1 MTLRPVAAS
10 MPMEALVTR
19 FRMLVLVPAALV
31 ALSLDLAASQAMNL
45 GEVKTVSA
53 TVEAI
58 DFDARLVTLK
68 APDGQMETIFV
79 PPTVERFAALKVGDT
94 VTFRYHESVVLQLRK
109 PGDPSTPPPPAAALV
124 RAPGD
129 KPGGTLS
136 QQITATVTVV
146 AVDAEVPSITVRTE
160 EGRTMSQRVQDKTK
174 LEGVKPGD
182 KIEITYTQ
190 ALAVSVTGR

>member
-1 MTLRPVAAS
+1 MI
-10 MPMEALVTR
+10 R
-19 FRMLVLVPAALV
+19 FRMFA
-31 ALSLDLAASQAMNL
+31 LAAAAVFAFGPQLSARQAMNL
-45 GEVKTVSA
+45 GDVKTVSA
-53 TVEAI
+53 TIEAI
-58 DFDARLVTLK
+58 DHDARLVTLK
-68 APDGQMETIFV
+68 AEDGRMETIYV

-94 VTFRYHESVVLQLRK
+94 VTFRYHESIVLQVRK

-124 RAPGD
+124 RAPGE

-146 AVDAEVPSITVRTE
+146 AVDLEAPSITVRTE
-160 EGRTMSQRVQDKTK
+160 DGRTMSQRVQDKAR

>member
-1 MTLRPVAAS
+1 MIHSRMYVFAA
-10 MPMEALVTR
+10 AA
-19 FRMLVLVPAALV
+19 VLSVGLQGSAQQAQ
-31 ALSLDLAASQAMNL
+31 QAMSL

-58 DFDARLVTLK
+58 DYDARLVTLK
-68 APDGQMETIFV
+68 AEDGTMETIFV
-79 PPTVERFAALKVGDT
+79 PQTVERFAALKVGDT

-109 PGDPSTPPPPAAALV
+109 PGDPATPPPPAAALV
-124 RAPGD
+124 RTPGE

-146 AVDAEVPSITVRTE
+146 AVDPDVPSITVRTE
-160 EGRTMSQRVQDKTK
+160 DGRTMSQRVQDKAR

-190 ALAVSVTGR
+190 ALAVSVSGR

>member
-1 MTLRPVAAS
+1 VAAL
-10 MPMEALVTR
+10 ALG
-19 FRMLVLVPAALV
+19 AH
-31 ALSLDLAASQAMNL
+31 LAASQAMNL
-45 GEVKTVSA
+45 GEVKTISA

-58 DFDARLVTLK
+58 DYDARLVTLK

-109 PGDPSTPPPPAAALV
+109 PGEPAAPAPPSDPTLV
-124 RAPGD
+124 RTPGA

-146 AVDAEVPSITVRTE
+146 AVDPEVPSITVRTE
-160 EGRTMSQRVQDKTK
+160 DGRTMSQRVQDKTR